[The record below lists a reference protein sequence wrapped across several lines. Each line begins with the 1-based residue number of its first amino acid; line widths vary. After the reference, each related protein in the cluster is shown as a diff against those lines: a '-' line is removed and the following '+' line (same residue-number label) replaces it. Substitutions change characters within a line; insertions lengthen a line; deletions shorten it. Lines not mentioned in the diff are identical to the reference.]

1 MPKHSTALARLLPLL
16 LAACSA
22 APPEEQPLEVFD
34 RPDLGHHFGEVEGA
48 FVLLDPQAG
57 RLIRYNAERAET
69 RFLPASTFK
78 IPNTVIA
85 LETGVAS
92 GADFALS
99 RDTALAPAEAWWPA
113 SWREG
118 HTLRTALPA
127 SVVWYY
133 QELAR
138 RIGAERMQA
147 YLDRFEYGNRDISG
161 GIDRFWL
168 DGGLA
173 ISPVEQVRF
182 LKRLYRGELGV
193 SEETTAL
200 VKELLVLE
208 ETPTFRL
215 SGKTGWAGL
224 GTEGAQEV
232 GWLVGWLERGDD
244 VYFFATN
251 IEIRSNADA
260 AARGRITR
268 DVLRALGMMEP

>member
-1 MPKHSTALARLLPLL
+1 
-16 LAACSA
+16 
-22 APPEEQPLEVFD
+22 
-34 RPDLGHHFGEVEGA
+34 
-48 FVLLDPQAG
+48 
-57 RLIRYNAERAET
+57 
-69 RFLPASTFK
+69 
-78 IPNTVIA
+78 
-85 LETGVAS
+85 
-92 GADFALS
+92 
-99 RDTALAPAEAWWPA
+99 
-113 SWREG
+113 REG

-182 LKRLYRGELGV
+182 LERLYRGELGV

-232 GWLVGWLERGDD
+232 GWLVG
-244 VYFFATN
+244 
-251 IEIRSNADA
+251 
-260 AARGRITR
+260 
-268 DVLRALGMMEP
+268 